1 MQPRFPAFLTFIV
14 TDLDGRPF
22 CDSNSDRKSV
32 NVAARAYF
40 ASVLKTGA
48 FTVGEF
54 SIGLSVPRKVIQ
66 FALPFYGDDGR
77 MSGVIIAPLGLDWLA
92 DYIAQK
98 GAPAGAALAITD
110 RNGMYLARYP
120 DNGRFV
126 GRKLPAGKD
135 GKVTEP
141 RQVWLTSTA
150 WSGSSASQPSGLIPG
165 DLLSAL
171 ASTRRRLSPRSKIA
185 RNAMSS

>member
-54 SIGLSVPRKVIQ
+54 STGLSTGRKAIQ

-77 MSGVIIAPLGLDWLA
+77 MGGVIVAGFSLD
-92 DYIAQK
+92 
-98 GAPAGAALAITD
+98 
-110 RNGMYLARYP
+110 
-120 DNGRFV
+120 
-126 GRKLPAGKD
+126 
-135 GKVTEP
+135 
-141 RQVWLTSTA
+141 
-150 WSGSSASQPSGLIPG
+150 
-165 DLLSAL
+165 
-171 ASTRRRLSPRSKIA
+171 
-185 RNAMSS
+185 